1 MIKSTTKRI
10 LNLLLLF
17 IIIALIFHFAA
28 IDTQAQ
34 TATTFTPQD
43 SFSIPALNGTI
54 NFAINGSCTS
64 ATLVNGSWIFSN
76 LSLNNSKPLG
86 NLTVS
91 AENSNVTISLYRF
104 YNLLGRT
111 AILRYYAQ
119 GVGTQTVNLGLN
131 VTQPTQPIEWI
142 VSPIAGVFLAEG
154 NGWKLLR
161 DNSVVVTGLTGNITV
176 SHYGFFAPTDSNLP
190 FYQKHS
196 IAIVTAIVLAALAA
210 IAVVIRVKGRR

>member
-1 MIKSTTKRI
+1 MKSTTKRI

-17 IIIALIFHFAA
+17 IIIALIFHFAV
-28 IDTQAQ
+28 IDAQAQ
-34 TATTFTPQD
+34 TATNFTPQD
-43 SFSIPALNGTI
+43 NFSIPALNGTI
-54 NFAINGSCTS
+54 NFATNGSYTS

-91 AENSNVTISLYRF
+91 AVNSNMTILLYRF

-119 GVGTQTVNLGLN
+119 GIGTQTVNLGLN
-131 VTQPTQPIEWI
+131 VTQQTQPIEWS
-142 VSPIAGVFLAEG
+142 VSPTAGVFLAEG

-176 SHYGFFAPTDSNLP
+176 LHYGFFAPTDNNLP
-190 FYQKHS
+190 FYQHHS
-196 IAIVTAIVLAALAA
+196 IAILTTIVFAALVT
-210 IAVVIRVKGRR
+210 IAVIIRVKERR